1 MKTTFATHSTALCIA
16 ASMSVFLTDAPGSA
30 ATRVYLLGGQSNMC
44 GQGAYTSDLQAPYN
58 APQTAVKFW
67 NNNQWVALQGGFGI
81 TSSEFGPEVS
91 FGYKIHSLY
100 PKDNIYLV
108 KYAVSSTTLAVDW
121 NATGSG
127 GPQYNA
133 FKSTVQ
139 AAMQNLTAAGLSP
152 SLAGMLW
159 MQGESDC
166 AECQLCTEL
175 PGQPDVVYHQCAD
188 RS

>member
-1 MKTTFATHSTALCIA
+1 
-16 ASMSVFLTDAPGSA
+16 
-30 ATRVYLLGGQSNMC
+30 MC

-58 APQTAVKFW
+58 TPQTAVKFW
-67 NNNQWVALQGGFGI
+67 SNNQWVALQGGFGI

-91 FGYKIHSLY
+91 FGYKIHSIY

-139 AAMQNLTAAGLSP
+139 AALQNLTAAGLSP

-159 MQGESDC
+159 MQGESD
-166 AECQLCTEL
+166 ALNANYAPNYQANLTSFITNVRTDLKATEHGVCPWANL
-175 PGQPDVVYHQCAD
+175 DLLGNGGQ
-188 RS
+188 